1 MLNGGN
7 PKNMVSLWNPLTYE
21 KYCESIEGYAP
32 RSTVLKL
39 PGGNFEVPVITK
51 GITQLPC
58 IISHRIH
65 DNKIMVVDKSKMYRL
80 SAPGGWNKRDGRMW
94 KQVIDS
100 TSSTAANAKAE
111 YQAFFDVWYQ
121 LAVMAPNTSTVG
133 YGVTTT

>member
-1 MLNGGN
+1 
-7 PKNMVSLWNPLTYE
+7 V
-21 KYCESIEGYAP
+21 
-32 RSTVLKL
+32 
-39 PGGNFEVPVITK
+39 
-51 GITQLPC
+51 
-58 IISHRIH
+58 
-65 DNKIMVVDKSKMYRL
+65 
-80 SAPGGWNKRDGRMW
+80 